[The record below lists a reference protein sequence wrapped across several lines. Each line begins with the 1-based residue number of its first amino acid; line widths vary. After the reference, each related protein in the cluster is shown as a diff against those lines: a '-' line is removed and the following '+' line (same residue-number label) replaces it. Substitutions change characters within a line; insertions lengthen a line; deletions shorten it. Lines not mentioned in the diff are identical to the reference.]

1 MDNKYLA
8 IAKKIVE
15 VVGKDNILSATHCAT
30 RLRLMVK
37 DRDAI
42 DDKKVEKI
50 DEVKGVFF
58 TSGQYQIILGTGIV
72 NKVYEQIET
81 LGLKTLSKKEQ
92 DEAVKQEQKGMK
104 KVMRTLADIF
114 VPIIPVIAATGLFL
128 GLKGCIFNDNVL
140 ALIGYST
147 ADIPAYIQTLV
158 TILTDTAFAFLP
170 AIITWLAFKVFGGTP
185 VIGLVIGLMLVSP
198 ALPNA
203 YSVADPSSGVEA
215 IMAFGFIPLVG
226 CQGSVLTAIVTGFIG
241 AKLEKKLRKI
251 MPNVLDLIFT
261 PFFVMLITMLVILL
275 GVGPI
280 MHQIELGMV
289 SVIEAL
295 IHLPFGIGGFI
306 IGFTYPLAVITG
318 LHHTYVMI
326 ETSLLANTGFNPLI
340 TLCAM
345 YGFANVGT
353 CLAFALK
360 SKSRKIKQTSIGAM
374 LSQLFG
380 ISEPVLF
387 GIQLRFNLKP
397 LVIMLITS
405 GTGAALLSLF
415 QIQSNAYGLAVLPSY
430 LMYIYEAHQLLFYFL
445 ISVLCVAMC
454 FILTYL
460 FAIPQ
465 EALVEDEEV

>member
-170 AIITWLAFKVFGGTP
+170 AIITWSAFKVFGGTP
-185 VIGLVIGLMLVSP
+185 VIGLVIGLMHVSLV
-198 ALPNA
+198 LPNA
-203 YSVADPSSGVEA
+203 SCVAAPSSGVD
-215 IMAFGFIPLVG
+215 AFLAFVFISLVG
-226 CQGSVLTAIVTGFIG
+226 
-241 AKLEKKLRKI
+241 
-251 MPNVLDLIFT
+251 
-261 PFFVMLITMLVILL
+261 
-275 GVGPI
+275 
-280 MHQIELGMV
+280 
-289 SVIEAL
+289 
-295 IHLPFGIGGFI
+295 
-306 IGFTYPLAVITG
+306 
-318 LHHTYVMI
+318 
-326 ETSLLANTGFNPLI
+326 
-340 TLCAM
+340 
-345 YGFANVGT
+345 
-353 CLAFALK
+353 
-360 SKSRKIKQTSIGAM
+360 
-374 LSQLFG
+374 
-380 ISEPVLF
+380 
-387 GIQLRFNLKP
+387 
-397 LVIMLITS
+397 
-405 GTGAALLSLF
+405 
-415 QIQSNAYGLAVLPSY
+415 
-430 LMYIYEAHQLLFYFL
+430 
-445 ISVLCVAMC
+445 
-454 FILTYL
+454 
-460 FAIPQ
+460 
-465 EALVEDEEV
+465 